1 MPLDTNENLEKKI
14 NCFKENGSEIPI
26 DKIFQLNLGLCLEEE
41 MEDEEE
47 YEGYWDEEL

>member
-1 MPLDTNENLEKKI
+1 MLDTIENLEKKI
-14 NCFKENGSEIPI
+14 IRFKENEHGMGV
-26 DKIFQLNLGLCLEEE
+26 DQIFQLNLGLCLEEE